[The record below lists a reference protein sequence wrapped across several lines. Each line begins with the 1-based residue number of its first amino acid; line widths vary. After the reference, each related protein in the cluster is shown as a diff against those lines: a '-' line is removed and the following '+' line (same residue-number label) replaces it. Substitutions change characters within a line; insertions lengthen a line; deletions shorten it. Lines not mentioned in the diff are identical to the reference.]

1 MTDRDTAAGPADVAV
16 RDAERGAGSRTWY
29 FPDGDRPPAGPDGGP
44 EAHESLMI
52 LNVCARPA
60 TVDIDLYW
68 TDRPPV
74 LGIRVVVPGERVRG
88 LRVPW
93 HDDPADEARAV
104 VRGLES
110 RGSESRGVETERRD
124 RVLIVE
130 DEDNARRGYEQLLQR
145 WGCDTL
151 GVATAEDALAK
162 FASYQPD
169 SIIADVEL
177 PGMNGLDLLKQLGD
191 ELFDV
196 PAIIITGKGS
206 EERAVA
212 AIEAGAFWY
221 IEKPLKGPV
230 LRALLDRALSK
241 ARDARRLVVLQ
252 RQLREAGRIGEMVG
266 ASKPMQDVMRV
277 VEMAAPSS
285 ASVLITGETGS
296 GKEIVARTVHK
307 LSPRANGPFVA
318 INCSAIPETLMES
331 EIFGHERGAFT
342 GAAERRIGCFELA
355 DGGTLLLDEIGE
367 MPAPTQAKLLRV
379 LEDRKV
385 RRLGSKSETPV
396 DVRVLA
402 ATNKDPEK
410 AVASGVLR
418 QDLYFRLNV
427 FHINL
432 PPLREHKDDIPLL
445 VEHMLRDINTKH
457 GKHVRGVGAEVM
469 DIFMSHTWPGNIR
482 ELRNVLERAAIMCEK
497 DLISR
502 SALPEEF
509 GKNAAKGP
517 TDLAGIKFPVGT
529 TVDAMERELILQTL
543 AATGNNKTRAAEL
556 LGISLKTLHNKL
568 KEYGTERAEA
578 E

>member
-1 MTDRDTAAGPADVAV
+1 M
-16 RDAERGAGSRTWY
+16 
-29 FPDGDRPPAGPDGGP
+29 
-44 EAHESLMI
+44 
-52 LNVCARPA
+52 
-60 TVDIDLYW
+60 
-68 TDRPPV
+68 
-74 LGIRVVVPGERVRG
+74 
-88 LRVPW
+88 
-93 HDDPADEARAV
+93 ADEARSVA
-104 VRGLES
+104 RAIEPLE
-110 RGSESRGVETERRD
+110 RKD

-130 DEDNARRGYEQLLQR
+130 DEDNARKGYEQLLQR
-145 WGCDTL
+145 WGFDVL

-162 FASYQPD
+162 FGSYQPD
-169 SIIADVEL
+169 TLIADVEL
-177 PGMNGLDLLKQLGD
+177 PGMNGLDLLKQLGP
-191 ELFDV
+191 ELLDV
-196 PAIIITGKGS
+196 PAVIITGKGS

-212 AIEAGAFWY
+212 AIESGAFWY
-221 IEKPLKGPV
+221 IEKPLKG
-230 LRALLDRALSK
+230 
-241 ARDARRLVVLQ
+241 LVVLQ
-252 RQLREAGRIGEMVG
+252 RQLREAGRLGDLVG
-266 ASKPMQDVMRV
+266 GSKPMQEVMRI

-296 GKEIVARTVHK
+296 GKEIVARTIHK
-307 LSPRANGPFVA
+307 LSPRANGPFVP

-355 DGGTLLLDEIGE
+355 DAGTLLLDEIGE

-396 DVRVLA
+396 DVRVVA

-410 AVASGVLR
+410 AVASGELR

-445 VEHMLRDINTKH
+445 VEHILRDVNAKH
-457 GKHVRGVGAEVM
+457 GKHVRGIGAEVL

-482 ELRNVLERAAIMCEK
+482 ELRNILERAAIMSDKE
-497 DLISR
+497 LITRAS
-502 SALPEEF
+502 LPGEF
-509 GKNAAKGP
+509 GKTSAKSP
-517 TDLAGIKFPVGT
+517 SDLSSIKFPVGT

-543 AATGNNKTRAAEL
+543 NATGNNKTRAAEL
-556 LGISLKTLHNKL
+556 LAISLKTLHNKL
-568 KEYGTERAEA
+568 KEYGGERAEA

>member
-1 MTDRDTAAGPADVAV
+1 MVDDKKAAV
-16 RDAERGAGSRTWY
+16 RAV
-29 FPDGDRPPAGPDGGP
+29 
-44 EAHESLMI
+44 ES
-52 LNVCARPA
+52 
-60 TVDIDLYW
+60 
-68 TDRPPV
+68 
-74 LGIRVVVPGERVRG
+74 GERK
-88 LRVPW
+88 
-93 HDDPADEARAV
+93 
-104 VRGLES
+104 
-110 RGSESRGVETERRD
+110 D

-130 DEDNARRGYEQLLQR
+130 DEENARKGYEQLLQR
-145 WGCDTL
+145 WGCDVL
-151 GVATAEDALAK
+151 SVGSAEDALAK
-162 FASYQPD
+162 FGSFQPD
-169 SIIADVEL
+169 TLIADVEL
-177 PGMNGLDLLKQLGD
+177 PGMNGLDLLVQLGT
-191 ELFDV
+191 ELTDV

-230 LRALLDRALSK
+230 LRALLDRALGK
-241 ARDARRLVVLQ
+241 ARDARQLVVLQ
-252 RQLREAGRIGEMVG
+252 RQLREAGRLGDLVG
-266 ASKPMQDVMRV
+266 ASRPMQEVMRI
-277 VEMAAPSS
+277 VEMSAPSS

-307 LSPRANGPFVA
+307 LSPRAGGPFVA
-318 INCSAIPETLMES
+318 INCSAIPESLMES

-385 RRLGSKSETPV
+385 RRLGSKTETPV
-396 DVRVLA
+396 DVRVVA
-402 ATNKDPEK
+402 ATNKDPEQ
-410 AVASGVLR
+410 AVSSGHMR

-432 PPLREHKDDIPLL
+432 PPLREHKEDIPLL
-445 VEHMLRDINTKH
+445 VEYILRDINVKH
-457 GKHVRGVGAEVM
+457 SKSVKGVGAEVM

-482 ELRNVLERAAIMCEK
+482 ELRNVLERSAIMCER
-497 DLISR
+497 DLITR
-502 SALPEEF
+502 ACLPGEF
-509 GKNAAKGP
+509 GKTQAKSP
-517 TDLAGIKFPVGT
+517 SDLGAIKFPVGT

-568 KEYGTERAEA
+568 KEYGGERAEG